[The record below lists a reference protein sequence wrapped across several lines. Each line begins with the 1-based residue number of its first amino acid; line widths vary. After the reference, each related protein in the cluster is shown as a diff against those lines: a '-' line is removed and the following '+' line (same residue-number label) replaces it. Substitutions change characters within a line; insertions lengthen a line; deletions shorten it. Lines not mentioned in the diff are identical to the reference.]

1 MDLRGGIGGASSSF
15 GMLELLETGLS
26 LEEASISGTLL
37 MLVIDDVDEEDDELP
52 DECELTMGGG
62 LEGFP
67 LAAALVFDEELP
79 ASLSCDEE
87 DVNGTG
93 VFRTSFGDVCGL
105 CIFSPRVNVKLLLSA
120 CNDDSA
126 KLKSLS

>member
-26 LEEASISGTLL
+26 LEDTSMSGTLL
-37 MLVIDDVDEEDDELP
+37 MLVIDDVDEDDEELP
-52 DECELTMGGG
+52 DECEFTMGGG

-67 LAAALVFDEELP
+67 LAALCFDEELP

-120 CNDDSA
+120 WMDDSA

>member
-1 MDLRGGIGGASSSF
+1 
-15 GMLELLETGLS
+15 MLELLETGLS
-26 LEEASISGTLL
+26 LEETSMSGTLL
-37 MLVIDDVDEEDDELP
+37 MLVIDDVDEEDDELQ

-67 LAAALVFDEELP
+67 LAAATLDFDEELP

-120 CNDDSA
+120 WMDDSA